1 VQPALPG
8 LLGLPR
14 DYLIGQLGAW
24 QTGQRHA
31 QAPDCMAQIAK
42 QLTPADVSAVAA
54 WLAAQPVPPAAQAD
68 ATAPGPVPL
77 RCGSTDHPP
86 P

>member
-1 VQPALPG
+1 
-8 LLGLPR
+8 
-14 DYLIGQLGAW
+14 
-24 QTGQRHA
+24 
-31 QAPDCMAQIAK
+31 MAQIAK
-42 QLTPADVSAVAA
+42 RLTPDDIGAVAA